1 MTSLM
6 AEELDDITDEKQVA
20 DYIAKLIRKEAG
32 DRSGLVYGMGHA
44 IYTMSDPRAELLK
57 EAARNFIFSEE
68 FERRFRQL
76 ELIEE
81 LTPDIF
87 HSIKGDMKP
96 ICANVDLYSGLIYD
110 MLGIPEDLFTP
121 LFTVSRMAGWA
132 AHRIEELTT
141 GKRIIRPAYKNVSLP
156 YHYIALD
163 QRTEENIKHPDKYIP
178 SEARAVLK

>member
-1 MTSLM
+1 
-6 AEELDDITDEKQVA
+6 
-20 DYIAKLIRKEAG
+20 
-32 DRSGLVYGMGHA
+32 MGHA
-44 IYTMSDPRAELLK
+44 IYTISDPRAVLLK
-57 EAARNFIFSEE
+57 DAAKKFVFSEE
-68 FERRFRQL
+68 FERRFRLL

-87 HSIKGDMKP
+87 RSIKGDMKP

-132 AHRIEELTT
+132 AHRLEELTT

-156 YHYIALD
+156 YHYIALNE
-163 QRTEENIKHPDKYIP
+163 RTEENVLHPDKYITR
-178 SEARAVLK
+178 EALAIM